1 MTDVA
6 ITAMYGLPKVPVAL
20 LVGLVLSQVREDQQQ
35 KPNGQGQGGMTVLG
49 ASGDLSASQ
58 ADAADA
64 VLQSAVKKAALRF
77 VPLLTVAYL
86 FNYLDR
92 TSLSVAALT
101 MNQQL
106 GLTPSQFGLAAGIF
120 FLGYSVFEIPSNL
133 LLYKVGARRWIARIM
148 ISWGLVSAGMAF
160 VVGPNS
166 FYGLRLLL
174 GIMEAGFFPGV
185 TFFLAAWFPTQFRTR
200 MLAWFLVGIPL
211 SSLIGTPVCSMLL
224 QMDGIW
230 GLHGWQWMFLLVSLP
245 CVPLGIL
252 TLTLLA
258 DRPQTASFLT
268 KEERDTLDG
277 VLACEVRERPHSSLW
292 GALKDARVLIC
303 AAIQFGFTLG
313 SYGIGIWLPLM
324 LKEYHLSNIAVG
336 WVTAIPYLF
345 ASVGM
350 ILWARYVDHKG
361 RRIANLALA
370 CLLGGIGLLAPILSN
385 SLVSAVIGFSLALIG
400 VTAARAIFWTIPTRF
415 LTGVAAAGGLAFIN
429 SVATTGGFFGPYM
442 MGWLKE
448 FSGSYVVGL
457 LAVAAII
464 FASTLASLSLKLFI
478 SRA

>member
-1 MTDVA
+1 
-6 ITAMYGLPKVPVAL
+6 
-20 LVGLVLSQVREDQQQ
+20 
-35 KPNGQGQGGMTVLG
+35 
-49 ASGDLSASQ
+49 
-58 ADAADA
+58 
-64 VLQSAVKKAALRF
+64 LRF
-77 VPLLTVAYL
+77 
-86 FNYLDR
+86 
-92 TSLSVAALT
+92 
-101 MNQQL
+101 
-106 GLTPSQFGLAAGIF
+106 
-120 FLGYSVFEIPSNL
+120 
-133 LLYKVGARRWIARIM
+133 
-148 ISWGLVSAGMAF
+148 
-160 VVGPNS
+160 
-166 FYGLRLLL
+166 LL
-174 GIMEAGFFPGV
+174 GVMEAGFFPGV
-185 TFFLAAWFPTQFRTR
+185 TFFLAAWFPTQYRTR

-230 GLHGWQWMFLLVSLP
+230 GFHGWQWMFLLVSLP
-245 CVPLGIL
+245 CLPLGIM
-252 TLTLLA
+252 TLLLLA
-258 DRPQTASFLT
+258 DRPQTAAWLT
-268 KEERDTLDG
+268 GEERDALEG
-277 VLACEVRERPHSSLW
+277 VLASEVRERPHSSLW

-324 LKEYHLSNIAVG
+324 LKEYHLTNTEVG

-350 ILWARYVDHKG
+350 ILWARYVDEKG
-361 RRIANLALA
+361 RRIANLAIA
-370 CLLGGIGLLAPILSN
+370 CALGGIGLLAPILSN

-442 MGWLKE
+442 MGWLRE

-464 FASTLASLSLKLFI
+464 FASTLASLSLKFFI
-478 SRA
+478 SRE